1 MAASKSTSRKF
12 RIGIVG
18 GGVMGLSI
26 AYNLARR
33 GVRDVVIFEKGY
45 LNSGA
50 SGRCGGGIR
59 QQWSSEDNIRL
70 MKQSVAIFKNFTTEM
85 GINVWFRQGGY
96 LMLVRTAEE
105 LAALEKSVAL
115 QRESGVPTRLLT
127 PAEALKIV
135 PHLNTEGIAGA
146 SFNPTD
152 GVIFPWP
159 ILWGYADACRKM
171 GVVIRTFT
179 EVLGFKVKGRRIVK
193 VQTASGDVEV
203 DQVINAGGAWSP
215 RVARLVDVDLP
226 NQPYRHEILVTE
238 PLRPF
243 INPMVVLLGEGLY
256 FSQSMRGE
264 IVGGIGDKEESP
276 SMDLSSSF
284 RFLQLFSRFAVPLL
298 PRLAGV
304 KVMRQWAGFYDVT
317 PDAGPILGDVDEL
330 DNFFQCNGFMGHG
343 FMMSPIISSLVADRI
358 VDEDDSPI
366 FSRYPP
372 KRFKDGTAKKE
383 GMIIG

>member
-1 MAASKSTSRKF
+1 MR
-12 RIGIVG
+12 
-18 GGVMGLSI
+18 
-26 AYNLARR
+26 
-33 GVRDVVIFEKGY
+33 VVI
-45 LNSGA
+45 
-50 SGRCGGGIR
+50 
-59 QQWSSEDNIRL
+59 
-70 MKQSVAIFKNFTTEM
+70 
-85 GINVWFRQGGY
+85 
-96 LMLVRTAEE
+96 
-105 LAALEKSVAL
+105 
-115 QRESGVPTRLLT
+115 P
-127 PAEALKIV
+127 
-135 PHLNTEGIAGA
+135 
-146 SFNPTD
+146 
-152 GVIFPWP
+152 
-159 ILWGYADACRKM
+159 
-171 GVVIRTFT
+171 TFT
-179 EVLGFKVKGRRIVK
+179 EVVGFKGKGRKIVK
-193 VQTASGDVEV
+193 VQTTSGDVAV
-203 DQVINAGGAWSP
+203 DRVINPGGAWSP

-298 PRLAGV
+298 PRLAWV

-358 VDEDDSPI
+358 VDEDDAPI
-366 FSRYPP
+366 FSRYPLR
-372 KRFKDGTAKKE
+372 RFKDGTAKKE